1 MLDDDKQIEAFGILS
16 AQGVVT
22 PQPIIVC
29 GEIVTLA
36 GQLVQTITPLL
47 VAGTLYPASITGY
60 TAKIAGYISHATQA
74 GSAAEAFSKALEP
87 YITPSELLQMKIGW
101 ECYAKGNRLNPP
113 PTFPLVAALNDR
125 VTTQA
130 LRAALGAVQTADLVK
145 AMVSINTVLAVPP
158 APAEGGAAAPVP
170 ALSAKQIEDLRLAVV
185 ALDVVFASVSNNVA
199 LTTNYTNLVN
209 QATGTATRSLSNAV
223 AITLTVGLATDP
235 VMSQAISAIMPPGV
249 MDALKEG

>member
-16 AQGVVT
+16 AQGAVT

-36 GQLVQTITPLL
+36 GALVQTITPLL
-47 VAGTLYPASITGY
+47 VVGTPYPASITGY
-60 TAKIAGYISHATQA
+60 TAKIAGYISQATQA
-74 GSAAEAFSKALEP
+74 GSAAAAFSKALEP
-87 YITPSELLQMKIGW
+87 YVTPSELLQMKNGW

-113 PTFPLVAALNDR
+113 PAFPLVSALNDR

-130 LRAALGAVQTADLVK
+130 LRDALGAVKTADLVK
-145 AMVSINTVLAVPP
+145 AMASINTVLAVPP
-158 APAEGGAAAPVP
+158 APAEGGAATPVP

-185 ALDVVFASVSNNVA
+185 ALDAVFASVSNNVA
-199 LTTNYTNLVN
+199 LTTNYTNQVN
-209 QATGTATRSLSNAV
+209 QATGTATKSFSNAV

>member
-16 AQGVVT
+16 ARGVVT

-158 APAEGGAAAPVP
+158 APAEEAAAPVP

-185 ALDVVFASVSNNVA
+185 ARDVVFSSVSNNVA
-199 LTTNYTNLVN
+199 LTTNYTNPVN
-209 QATGTATRSLSNAV
+209 RATGTATKSLSNAV

-235 VMSQAISAIMPPGV
+235 VMSQAISAIMPSGV
-249 MDALKEG
+249 LDALKED